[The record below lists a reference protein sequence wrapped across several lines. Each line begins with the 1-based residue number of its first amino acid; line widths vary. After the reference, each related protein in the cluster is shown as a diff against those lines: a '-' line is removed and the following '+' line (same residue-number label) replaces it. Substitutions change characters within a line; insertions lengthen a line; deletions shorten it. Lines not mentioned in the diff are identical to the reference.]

1 MSSGMLLWTLF
12 LFMIFFIG
20 IIKYFC
26 YPIPILQ
33 YYSEHPPTQST
44 SLRKMYFILQLKGYI
59 PFTQVKVG
67 KVLID
72 IALLD
77 VKVAIM
83 YYRPQDLLYPAKKR
97 RMEKQKQFLQR
108 NGWTVWHVREKDL
121 TQQFHQTLQKIS
133 SQKK

>member
-33 YYSEHPPTQST
+33 HYSEQPPTHST
-44 SLRKMYFILQLKGYI
+44 SLRKMYYILQVNGYI
-59 PFTQVKVG
+59 PFTHVKVG
-67 KVLID
+67 KVNVD

-77 VKVAIM
+77 VKVAIL
-83 YYRPQDLLYPAKKR
+83 YYRAQDLLFPAKKR
-97 RMEKQKQFLQR
+97 RMEKHKQFLQR
-108 NGWTVWHVREKDL
+108 NGWTVWYVREKDL
-121 TQQFHQTLQKIS
+121 TQQFHQTMHKIKDL
-133 SQKK
+133 KK